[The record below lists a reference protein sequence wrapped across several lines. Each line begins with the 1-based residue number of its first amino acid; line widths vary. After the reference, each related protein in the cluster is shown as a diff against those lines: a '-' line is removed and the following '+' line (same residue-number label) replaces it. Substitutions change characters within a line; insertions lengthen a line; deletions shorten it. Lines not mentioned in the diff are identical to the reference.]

1 MIVDEMHDEHPEL
14 LKDQYWNQVV
24 PDELPYTVASEH
36 YRKYEPKGSA
46 EHYKVKQSDAMY
58 ANIAVSNKRQQQ
70 PDDVYADYVR
80 ISKYE
85 YLPYSYIAK
94 NVNEFSIK
102 ESVDTPMPE
111 RRGGNWLTRQITR
124 IGSIRSSSTAYSSG
138 RPFKGNRKNSVY
150 SSPGPEP
157 VLPGQMLPP
166 PTHKMSFSK
175 KARQMIKQ
183 SKHHICA

>member
-46 EHYKVKQSDAMY
+46 EHYKVKQADAMY

-80 ISKYE
+80 ISK
-85 YLPYSYIAK
+85 
-94 NVNEFSIK
+94 N
-102 ESVDTPMPE
+102 
-111 RRGGNWLTRQITR
+111 
-124 IGSIRSSSTAYSSG
+124 
-138 RPFKGNRKNSVY
+138 
-150 SSPGPEP
+150 
-157 VLPGQMLPP
+157 
-166 PTHKMSFSK
+166 
-175 KARQMIKQ
+175 
-183 SKHHICA
+183 